1 MNLHFKHFVHEYRL
15 AAAIIVAIILV
26 LLMTVLSVALYI
38 RDGTSRLDLSRP
50 GYEGVRG
57 QIEKTDSFPA
67 FSSTGPVD
75 ASSVKK
81 FQKLYNKQ
89 TEKLNHFSSFQ
100 ENTLEDEQLLA
111 APRPQ

>member
-1 MNLHFKHFVHEYRL
+1 MNFSFKHFVVEYRL

-26 LLMTVLSVALYI
+26 LLMTLLSVSLYI

-75 ASSVKK
+75 AASVEE
-81 FQKLYNKQ
+81 FQKLYNDQ
-89 TEKLNHFSSFQ
+89 TSKLNHFSSFQ
-100 ENTLEDEQLLA
+100 ESTLEDEQLLA
-111 APRPQ
+111 APKPQ